1 MQLTVYYS
9 PELMGV
15 AGVILVIYIIKSL
28 WEFIP

>member
-9 PELMGV
+9 PELIAM
-15 AGVILVIYIIKSL
+15 AGVVIVIFLIKSL